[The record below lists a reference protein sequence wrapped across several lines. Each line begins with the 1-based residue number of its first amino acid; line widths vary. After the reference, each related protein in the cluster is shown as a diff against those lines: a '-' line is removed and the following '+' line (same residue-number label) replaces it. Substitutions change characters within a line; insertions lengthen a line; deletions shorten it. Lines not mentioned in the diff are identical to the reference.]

1 MNEMFTKAMVASSA
15 VATFVGAVGIVASS
29 VISLV
34 DSRVDTVVQTKYT
47 APAKEAESEQSGA
60 LVQQTGK
67 LLKQLLK

>member
-15 VATFVGAVGIVASS
+15 VATFVGVVGIVASS

-47 APAKEAESEQSGA
+47 APAKEAESEQPSA

>member
-15 VATFVGAVGIVASS
+15 VATFIGAAGIIATS
-29 VISLV
+29 VVSLV
-34 DSRVDTVVQTKYT
+34 DSRVDSVVQTKYT
-47 APAKEAESEQSGA
+47 APAQQADVEQPSA